1 MFHYRPKKM
10 TIKSLLRDY
19 NDYRALKQFYRIFN
33 HYIKAHKELE
43 NLNLVSHNSLVNIV
57 RQRPN
62 RVSLHKKVVTIDHF
76 WISTDDVRNH
86 MMRLGSTGRGK
97 SHFSHA
103 INKNASYPL
112 SNKAES
118 ALMLT
123 NIETNELAGFTSLS
137 VIMNDDYE
145 ILIQYKGNEL
155 FIYIYF
161 THPDYFVQ
169 LNYKDKIIDYFYSSF
184 NQTIDIISNN
194 IAFLLTIEK
203 FNNDYKDILEQDIS
217 VHDKITLANMLNI

>member
-1 MFHYRPKKM
+1 M
-10 TIKSLLRDY
+10 TIKSLWQGY
-19 NDYRALKQFYRIFN
+19 NDYKALKKFHTIFN
-33 HYIKAHKELE
+33 QYIHAYKELD
-43 NLNLVSHNSLVNIV
+43 NLQLVSHNSLLNII
-57 RQRPN
+57 RKRPN
-62 RVSLHKKVVTIDHF
+62 RISLNKKIIDISHF
-76 WISTDDVRNH
+76 WVSNDTVRDH
-86 MMRLGSTGRGK
+86 IMRLGITGRGK
-97 SHFSHA
+97 SNFSQVVNQHA
-103 INKNASYPL
+103 SAL
-112 SNKAES
+112 MSNKTES
-118 ALMLT
+118 ALMLK
-123 NIETNELAGFTSLS
+123 NIEHNELAGFKSLS

-169 LNYKDKIIDYFYSSF
+169 LNYNGKIIDDFYSSF